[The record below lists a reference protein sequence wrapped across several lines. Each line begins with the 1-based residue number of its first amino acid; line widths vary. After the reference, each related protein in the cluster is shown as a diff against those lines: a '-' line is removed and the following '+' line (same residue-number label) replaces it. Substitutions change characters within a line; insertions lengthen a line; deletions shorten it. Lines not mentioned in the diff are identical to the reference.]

1 MESPFGVSADALAAL
16 SGAEA
21 EDLARRMIVAEADSA
36 GIRLDQMRAGG
47 DTNAPDG
54 GVDFEVRDAP
64 RESDSGLI
72 KRGRTLYQVK
82 SGAFSPS
89 EDVRRILFDRDGDLK
104 DPIRECLGAG
114 GALVVILTP
123 WGGASTARPGLEER
137 FAEALRGRLPHAGAP
152 VAVWDPPRIRSLLE
166 RHPHLALSVD
176 PIRPEGIYTHG
187 AWSRLDDMSRA
198 FKSGDAED
206 GFMRRL
212 RDLLLGGGARHVR
225 VTGEPGSGKTRLVL
239 EATRGGG
246 LAGRVVYADGPGPVR
261 SLLNHIGMGGTGG
274 RANLI
279 VVVDDCGR
287 AEQADIWNK
296 AKNLEGIRLVTI
308 HSEEHDV
315 AADTVHM
322 PVPPMADAQ
331 LRDILSVYVGAGSD
345 LGAWVE
351 YCRASPRA
359 AHIVGANLRDNPDDM
374 LRSPGTVAVWDRYI
388 AGQRGLPRG
397 EFKNRKRILEWLS
410 LFKTF
415 GHGDVYGRELD
426 RIAAL
431 VEKNAHIPRDEFMCT
446 VRSLR
451 KAKVL
456 QGTSMLY
463 ITPKLLHVYL
473 WVEWW
478 KNHSPG
484 AAPHAGDLVGSGE
497 GALGSHNLLR
507 WYLDMFR
514 YARHSPEASKVVKE
528 MLRPGG
534 FLDSD
539 RALRSE
545 LGADFFLTLSSV
557 DPVSTLAC
565 IDRIVGRA
573 GGGEGRADR
582 AASLGVVH
590 PNIPYALSQMLSHD
604 GVFDDAMRS
613 LLRLAVAGGGV
624 DAAQAHAPNPSLD
637 AYCGA
642 FDPANAGIRAPLSAR
657 LAVVKDDLGSAST
670 EERRLA
676 VRACGDVLAMDR
688 HSIVLPRRGGFEH
701 VPEPWVPKDRAE
713 AVGYYLGM
721 FNLLKAAALGS
732 ASPKIRREAAAAV
745 VDTMHQT
752 ALVPELS
759 PHLVALL
766 EDLVASGAADN
777 ARLLDRIA
785 LLLDMESDR
794 IGRRCVEG
802 LSSLR
807 DSIEGSGFSAELRR
821 RVGRYARHGWGTAR
835 QPDHAADALQK
846 LADKAVRGDAL
857 LPELDWLVTGEAVNG
872 LDFGREVAR
881 RDAGLRMLEPVLEA
895 MRRAGRAATSLFLSG
910 YLWPMAEGDRDA
922 LEDLLDRLLDDAAL
936 CAHVPEI
943 TWRLCMTTKAVGRIA
958 LGVSDQ
964 RLGLESIQP
973 LRYGHRLREIPA
985 ESVAG
990 LVALV
995 LEKCGRDEMAGA
1007 TALDMLHS
1015 RFVAGRGAGGA
1026 APPVPEQLA
1035 LDVLLHR
1042 GLVDPAGGA
1051 LPDHVACIAWG
1062 ELATALARQDG
1073 RGAAALAR
1081 AMIDR
1086 FGESALLHAPGPEPP
1101 SAALA
1106 EIAVRRPREVWQMI
1120 AARIAPPLDQRALQ
1134 LLEWIRG
1141 GGRSR
1146 EVGAERL
1153 MAALMPEIIAWVED
1167 DPDGR
1172 AGRMSRHLPRA
1183 FPAIRG
1189 FAAKF
1194 GDREDVRDG
1203 LAASLM
1209 AGIYR
1214 GSSVPYYADKKRRAE
1229 ELAEGESDRNVLS
1242 FLRHYTAALEARM
1255 EYEVAVDE
1263 RLSAG
1268 LA

>member
-1 MESPFGVSADALAAL
+1 M
-16 SGAEA
+16 
-21 EDLARRMIVAEADSA
+21 
-36 GIRLDQMRAGG
+36 
-47 DTNAPDG
+47 
-54 GVDFEVRDAP
+54 
-64 RESDSGLI
+64 
-72 KRGRTLYQVK
+72 
-82 SGAFSPS
+82 
-89 EDVRRILFDRDGDLK
+89 
-104 DPIRECLGAG
+104 
-114 GALVVILTP
+114 
-123 WGGASTARPGLEER
+123 
-137 FAEALRGRLPHAGAP
+137 
-152 VAVWDPPRIRSLLE
+152 
-166 RHPHLALSVD
+166 
-176 PIRPEGIYTHG
+176 
-187 AWSRLDDMSRA
+187 
-198 FKSGDAED
+198 
-206 GFMRRL
+206 
-212 RDLLLGGGARHVR
+212 
-225 VTGEPGSGKTRLVL
+225 
-239 EATRGGG
+239 
-246 LAGRVVYADGPGPVR
+246 
-261 SLLNHIGMGGTGG
+261 
-274 RANLI
+274 I

-287 AEQADIWNK
+287 PEQADIWNR
-296 AKNLEGIRLVTI
+296 AKNFEGIRLVTI
-308 HSEEHDV
+308 HSEGHDV

-331 LRDILSVYVGAGSD
+331 LRDILSAYVGAGSD

-374 LRSPGTVAVWDRYI
+374 LRSPSTVAVWDRYI
-388 AGQRGLPRG
+388 AGQKNPPGG
-397 EFKNRKRILEWLS
+397 ELKNRKRVLEWLS

-415 GHGDVYGRELD
+415 GHGDAYGRELD
-426 RIAAL
+426 CIAAL

-484 AAPHAGDLVGSGE
+484 AAPSADDLAGGGAPGS
-497 GALGSHNLLR
+497 LSLLR

-539 RALRSE
+539 RVLRSE

-557 DPVSTLAC
+557 DPAPSLAY
-565 IDRIVGRA
+565 IDRIVG
-573 GGGEGRADR
+573 GGGADR
-582 AASLGVVH
+582 AAGLGGVH
-590 PNIPYALSQMLSHD
+590 PNIPYALAQMLSDD
-604 GVFDDAMRS
+604 GVFGGAMRN

-642 FDPANAGIRAPLSAR
+642 FDPANAGVRAPLSAR
-657 LAVVKDDLGSAST
+657 LAVMKGDLGSASA
-670 EERRLA
+670 EERRVA
-676 VRACGDVLAMDR
+676 VRACGDVLAMNR
-688 HSIVLPRRGGFEH
+688 RSIVLPRRGGFEH

-713 AVGYYLGM
+713 AVDYYLGV

-732 ASPKIRREAAAAV
+732 ANAKIRKEAAAAV
-745 VDTMHQT
+745 VETMHQT

-759 PHLVALL
+759 PHVVALL
-766 EDLVASGAADN
+766 KDLAASGAADN
-777 ARLLDRIA
+777 ARLLDQIA

-794 IGRRCVEG
+794 IGRSCVEG

-821 RVGRYARHGWGTAR
+821 HVGRHARHGWGTAR
-835 QPDHAADALQK
+835 PPDHAADALQK
-846 LADKAVRGDAL
+846 LAGKAVCDDAL

-881 RDAGLRMLEPVLEA
+881 RDAGLRMLDPVLDA

-910 YLWPMAEGDRDA
+910 YLWPMAERDRDA
-922 LEDLLDRLLDDAAL
+922 LEDLLDGLLDDAAL

-943 TWRLCMTTKAVGRIA
+943 AWRICMTARAVGRIA
-958 LGVSDQ
+958 LGVSDH

-973 LRYGHRLREIPA
+973 LRYGHRLREIPS
-985 ESVAG
+985 ENVAG

-995 LEKCGRDEMAGA
+995 LEKCGQDEMAGA
-1007 TALDMLHS
+1007 TALDILHS

-1042 GLVDPAGGA
+1042 GLIDPADGA
-1051 LPDHVACIAWG
+1051 QPDHVACIAWG

-1086 FGESALLHAPGPEPP
+1086 FGESALLHATGPEPP

-1106 EIAVRRPREVWQMI
+1106 EIAARRPREVWPMI

-1141 GGRSR
+1141 GGLSR

-1172 AGRMSRHLPRA
+1172 AGRMSRHLPRV
-1183 FPAIRG
+1183 FPAVRE

-1242 FLRHYTAALEARM
+1242 FLRHYAAALEARM
-1255 EYEVAVDE
+1255 ECEVAADE